1 MVVYRKTR
9 QDIGCS
15 EGKRE
20 RGREGGTGGRISAP
34 EWSLSGEAQ
43 SELSGVMPWLI
54 SSQLDSDNFDRPR
67 RRRARSK
74 RRTDSATLVL
84 TDGHDPSGKV
94 LTARYVQPRDGPL
107 SRIWEGIVCVAQSL
121 SGNKAADKSQN
132 VKFVLGLLCFN
143 LLTT

>member
-15 EGKRE
+15 EGERE

-43 SELSGVMPWLI
+43 LELSGVMPRLI
-54 SSQLDSDNFDRPR
+54 SSQLDSDRHQR
-67 RRRARSK
+67 RTACSK